1 MQSDTAARLRSAG
14 IGIGAIAP
22 VAGAIAAT
30 SIAHAASP
38 ATTTTTAP
46 APEPATGPA
55 AQPIVAKFKRKN
67 VLFGGRVPVR
77 GTLLTHQGGRRVLLQ
92 VNKGRGWHTASRT
105 RTGPLGRF
113 HTSFRPHGLGR
124 YRMRVRLVGPVA
136 ATSVAGVKASAI
148 HSRGKVTVYRQTF
161 ASWYG
166 PGFIGGRTAC
176 GQTLSSGV
184 LGVAN
189 KTLPCGTKVTF
200 HYGHHT
206 VTARV
211 VDRGPYVA
219 GREWDLTPA
228 VKARLHFPSTGT
240 VWSTR

>member
-1 MQSDTAARLRSAG
+1 MKAA
-14 IGIGAIAP
+14 
-22 VAGAIAAT
+22 
-30 SIAHAASP
+30 
-38 ATTTTTAP
+38 
-46 APEPATGPA
+46 
-55 AQPIVAKFKRKN
+55 
-67 VLFGGRVPVR
+67 
-77 GTLLTHQGGRRVLLQ
+77 
-92 VNKGRGWHTASRT
+92 
-105 RTGPLGRF
+105 
-113 HTSFRPHGLGR
+113 
-124 YRMRVRLVGPVA
+124 
-136 ATSVAGVKASAI
+136 AI
-148 HSRGKVTVYRQTF
+148 HTRGSVTVYRQTS

-176 GQTLSSGV
+176 GGTLSAGV

-200 HYGHHT
+200 HYGGRT

-211 VDRGPYVA
+211 VDRGPYVT